1 MMIPASLKGPW
12 EERRMGLTTVTVRV
26 GKVGGRKQAD
36 VEMVVDSGA
45 VYAVL
50 PATTLR
56 GLGIQPH
63 SREIFGLADGT
74 KVERNVGSAF
84 FELGNR
90 KGAAPVVFGE
100 PDDASLLGAIALEAL
115 GLALDPLRR
124 ELKPIRM
131 MLAALAATS

>member
-26 GKVGGRKQAD
+26 GKVGGRKQVD
-36 VEMVVDSGA
+36 VEMLVDSGA
-45 VYAVL
+45 IYAVL

-56 GLGIQPH
+56 EVGIRPH
-63 SREIFGLADGT
+63 ARETFGLADGT
-74 KVERNVGSAF
+74 RVEREVGSAF
-84 FELGNR
+84 FELGDR

-100 PDDASLLGAIALEAL
+100 PGDSSLLGAIALEAL

-131 MLAALAATS
+131 MLSALPVAS